1 MSKRHGTTVLPS
13 RYALSILQFAE
24 CIFNGCY
31 RKWLM
36 LFSLKFQRD
45 NRQNALSVNPAKGK
59 TGEKGCIFTALWRW
73 NNHKLEQSLFN
84 KMPTVISHLIKR
96 NCFISVFQEGCRPS
110 CPQLS
115 KIFYN
120 HSTLYDK
127 FCKLNLQR
135 WSCVRCVVQNAL
147 NTW

>member
-1 MSKRHGTTVLPS
+1 MAQRSYRVAMH
-13 RYALSILQFAE
+13 YQF
-24 CIFNGCY
+24 
-31 RKWLM
+31 
-36 LFSLKFQRD
+36 FSL
-45 NRQNALSVNPAKGK
+45 QNVFSMAVIENGWCFFPWSSKGI
-59 TGEKGCIFTALWRW
+59 TGKMPEPWLPPRGKLEKKAVFFTALWRW